1 MRKIERFE
9 YLKEDISEVAGN
21 DIYKTFRDLHTKAMA
36 LFISVRG
43 DLLAIEYHDGLSGL
57 CILV

>member
-1 MRKIERFE
+1 MYISLRK
-9 YLKEDISEVAGN
+9 LGSQHSLVAGTLVTW
-21 DIYKTFRDLHTKAMA
+21 IISDLHTKAMA
-36 LFISVRG
+36 LFISVKG